1 LQGKQV
7 NPLVAKHHWFEG
19 IFFILCGNLTVRGFY
34 LGYARIFL
42 ELGMMDEHA
51 GIEETS
57 LKTMKGISDV

>member
-1 LQGKQV
+1 M
-7 NPLVAKHHWFEG
+7 AKHHWFEG